1 MYGLS
6 KSRILAHCQCPRRLW
21 LQVHG
26 PRLPPDEPSA
36 SRAEGNHA
44 GEVAR
49 DLFSGGTLIDTD
61 DLSQALTD
69 TVARLAEPPRPLFE
83 ATFQAGGVLI
93 RADLLLPEESGW
105 RIAEVKSSTSVKDYH
120 YLDSAVQ
127 AWVAQQTGLPV
138 LRLEVAHIDS
148 GFVYPGGGDYQG
160 LFRHVDVTDA
170 VRGLKPQVPA
180 WIAEAQ
186 ATLKGDDPETAPGA
200 QCRDPFAC
208 PFLAFCIPPPGS
220 DVFSPEILPSG
231 GTVARQLRAEGY
243 EDLRDVPP
251 GRLTHP
257 RHIRVWQATRDNAPF
272 LDPEGGRQIAA
283 LGWPRYFLDF
293 ETINFAVPIW
303 AGTRPYQ
310 QIPFQWSCHVENSAG
325 AWTHHA
331 FLAEG
336 ATDPRRKFLEK
347 LLAALGTEGPILVY
361 NAGFEGARMAE
372 LAEAFP
378 EHSPALN
385 AAMERL
391 FDLLPVVRKHY
402 YHRDM
407 RGSWSIKAVLP
418 TIAPDLA
425 YDDLEV
431 SSGGMAQAAFAEIIQ
446 HETETER
453 RSQLRE
459 ALLHYC
465 ERDTW
470 AMVRLA
476 RFFQDAPECPLPGR
490 ATP

>member
-1 MYGLS
+1 MHGLS
-6 KSRILAHCQCPRRLW
+6 KSCILAHRQCPRRLW
-21 LQVHG
+21 LQVHRPELM
-26 PRLPPDEPSA
+26 PREPDA
-36 SRAEGNHA
+36 SMAEGTQA
-44 GEVAR
+44 GVVVR
-49 DLFSGGTLIDTD
+49 DLFPGGAVIGSG
-61 DLSQALTD
+61 DLSQALTL
-69 TVARLAEPPRPLFE
+69 TAAWLTERSCPLFE
-83 ATFQAGGVLI
+83 ATFQADGVQI

-105 RIAEVKSSTSVKDYH
+105 RMIEVKSSTSVKDHH
-120 YLDSAVQ
+120 YLDTAVQ
-127 AWVAQQTGLPV
+127 AWVLEQTGLPV
-138 LRLEVAHIDS
+138 LRWEVAHIDS
-148 GFVYPGGGDYQG
+148 DFVYTGARDYEG
-160 LFRHVDVTDA
+160 LFRHVDVTEA
-170 VRGLKPQVPA
+170 VRYLEAHVPA
-180 WIAEAQ
+180 WIAEAR
-186 ATLKGDDPETAPGA
+186 ATLQGEDPQTHPGE
-200 QCRDPFAC
+200 QCRDPFEC

-220 DVFSPEILPSG
+220 EVFPPEILPYG
-231 GTVARQLRAEGY
+231 GSVARALRAEGY

-257 RHIRVWQATRDNAPF
+257 RHIRVWQATRDNTRF
-272 LDPEGGRQIAA
+272 LDPEGGRQIVA

-336 ATDPRRKFLEK
+336 AMDPRGEFLEK
-347 LLAALGTEGPILVY
+347 LLATLGTEGPILVY

-476 RFFQDAPECPLPGR
+476 RFFQDAPECPYPGP